1 MSWFGGIVIQS
12 DDSVPGGFEEL
23 TVNDSSSWFQRGKIK
38 PSSGPY
44 AGMSA
49 KSGLITLEGGDI
61 RFRMDGLAPP
71 TSTTGHYMSSGDT
84 ILLIGTQALL
94 QLRTIRAGEEDGL
107 LTVTYFF

>member
-12 DDSVPGGFEEL
+12 DNSVPGGFEEL
-23 TVNDSSSWFQRGKIK
+23 TVDDSSSWFQRGKIK
-38 PSSGPY
+38 PTSGPY
-44 AGMSA
+44 EGLSA
-49 KSGLITLEGGDI
+49 KSGMVSLEGGDI
-61 RFRMDGLAPP
+61 RFRMDGIAPP
-71 TSTTGHYMSSGDT
+71 TSTSGHYMSSGDT